1 MRTEAREKEE
11 AEFNAPG
18 KPVRLKAPAGGP
30 DIKVIIDGTKRLIP
44 AGTVFVLGQPKRARQ
59 LIELGLAH
67 ETTEPTAEEKA
78 KAAAEDEVATDLVM
92 AEMRAK
98 AGKIVAER
106 KEKRAKFEAVIRK
119 MNAETLDAELE
130 KRGLKN
136 VLPNTEAKVSAIVA
150 DELAKVSE

>member
-1 MRTEAREKEE
+1 MRTEASEKEE
-11 AEFNAPG
+11 AEFNAHG
-18 KPVRLKAPAGGP
+18 KPIRLKAPAGGP
-30 DIKVIIDGTKRLIP
+30 DIKVIVDGAKRLIP

-78 KAAAEDEVATDLVM
+78 KSAAEDEVATDLVM
-92 AEMRAK
+92 AEMRAR

-136 VLPNTEAKVSAIVA
+136 VLPNTEAKVSTIVA

>member
-44 AGTVFVLGQPKRARQ
+44 AGTVFLLGQPKRAKQ

>member
-1 MRTEAREKEE
+1 MRTEAREKED

-30 DIKVIIDGTKRLIP
+30 DIKVSIDGTKRLIP
-44 AGTVFVLGQPKRARQ
+44 AGTVFLLGQPKRAKQ

>member
-44 AGTVFVLGQPKRARQ
+44 AGTVFLLGQPKRAKQ

-78 KAAAEDEVATDLVM
+78 KSAAEDEVATDLVM
-92 AEMRAK
+92 AEMRAR

>member
-44 AGTVFVLGQPKRARQ
+44 AGTVFLLGQPKRAKQ

-136 VLPNTEAKVSAIVA
+136 VLPNTEAKVSTIVA

>member
-1 MRTEAREKEE
+1 MRTEASEKEE

-44 AGTVFVLGQPKRARQ
+44 AGTVFLLGQPKRAKQ

-92 AEMRAK
+92 AEMRAR